1 MDPWSN
7 DKGCEVFFE
16 ELVAIDEHGNQTAGQ
31 TYSWWCRCGLNRD
44 QYDQLSACIDAA
56 RAHIEE

>member
-7 DKGCEVFFE
+7 DQGCEISFE
-16 ELVAIDEHGNQTAGQ
+16 ELVAIDEHGNMTAGRS
-31 TYSWWCRCGLNRD
+31 YSWWRRCGLHRD
-44 QYDQLSACIDAA
+44 QYKQLPDCVRDA